1 MTLSGNKDERIR
13 KRELEDGHITY
24 RTLAGHVGDMV
35 LCNNIADRYGDTME
49 LVHGCDE
56 QFYNEDYEEITQE
69 EAEKLEEA
77 GQYITT
83 EPVDVYQFYIISD
96 SGAELLKDTNEL
108 VYYDDELDLYVW
120 GITHFGTSW
129 DYVFTDINI
138 YKGAEY
144 CG

>member
-13 KRELEDGHITY
+13 KRELENGRITY
-24 RTLAGHVGDMV
+24 RTLADHVGDMV
-35 LCNNIADRYGDTME
+35 LCNDIADRYGETME

-83 EPVDVYQFYIISD
+83 EPVEVYQFYIISD

-108 VYYDDELDLYVW
+108 VYYDDELNLYVW
-120 GITHFGTSW
+120 GITHFGTGW